1 MPSTFQLA
9 TRIAAALG
17 LCALAGVQAAAARPV
32 QVCTFP
38 GSPTHTLDRQVVA
51 AVFKTLGQPYK
62 LVAVDF
68 GESDDPV
75 SGNQMGKALAT
86 TCDTFVGV
94 PVSTDV
100 DPNPDA
106 FRVSAPYASAQFV
119 RFQLRHPEAKAS
131 QGGLIS
137 VAFETPAQIIAVR
150 EHDQK
155 LDVENTSEDV
165 VHAVTRGEAA
175 AGIVWYPTL
184 VSYRRQH
191 PKVDFV
197 VENTHS
203 NLSNWQLTFV
213 ANHDRGALLDTISGA
228 LKRLDRS
235 GQLKRITSPW
245 ELSTAAQ
252 ARTAATHDAP
262 QAHAQQLGLATPM
275 SGSFV
280 RVSTDAAATHT
291 AQFDNTQVGAGD
303 KLYAAEC
310 AKCHGDHLQGK
321 TAPAL
326 RGSGFQPAKNSTVTK
341 GGLYQYMSTN
351 MPADKPGQLKP
362 QQYADIMA
370 YMLQENGYAPTGK
383 VLTNDDAENDNSPF
397 NSHVK

>member
-1 MPSTFQLA
+1 MPSTFRLA

-17 LCALAGVQAAAARPV
+17 LCALAGAQAAAARPV

-38 GSPTHTLDRQVVA
+38 GSPTRTLDRQVVA

-62 LVAVDF
+62 LIAFDF
-68 GESDDPV
+68 GASDDPV

-137 VAFETPAQIIAVR
+137 VAFETPAQIIAAR
-150 EHDQK
+150 EHDEK

-165 VHAVTRGEAA
+165 VHAVARGEAA

-213 ANHDRGALLDTISGA
+213 ANHDRGALLGTISGA
-228 LKRLDRS
+228 LKRMEQS
-235 GQLKRITSPW
+235 GKLKRITSPW
-245 ELSTAAQ
+245 EFSRASQ
-252 ARTAATHDAP
+252 ANRTAAVGDT
-262 QAHAQQLGLATPM
+262 AHAQRLALATPM

-280 RVSTDAAATHT
+280 RASTDASATHT
-291 AQFDNTQVGAGD
+291 AQFDSSQVGAGE

-310 AKCHGDHLQGK
+310 AKCHGDLLQGK

-326 RGSGFQPAKNSTVTK
+326 RGPGFQPTKNSTVTK

-370 YMLQENGYAPTGK
+370 YMLQENGYAPNGK